1 MVVSGLPGVGKS
13 ALADALGRGL
23 GAPVLSV
30 DPIEAAL
37 WRSGIAPSFETGLAA
52 YQVAAT
58 LAAHQLSLGLTTIAD
73 AVSSIEVARAM
84 WRRAAQ
90 SAGDAMRVIEVTCSD
105 EAVHRERLS
114 SRRRD
119 IEGYPEPSWDAVQR
133 RKDEFE
139 PWTDTRLVIDSMA
152 DLSTNLATSLAYLG
166 LEAVSAQDGAR

>member
-1 MVVSGLPGVGKS
+1 MK
-13 ALADALGRGL
+13 
-23 GAPVLSV
+23 
-30 DPIEAAL
+30 
-37 WRSGIAPSFETGLAA
+37 
-52 YQVAAT
+52 
-58 LAAHQLSLGLTTIAD
+58 
-73 AVSSIEVARAM
+73 
-84 WRRAAQ
+84 
-90 SAGDAMRVIEVTCSD
+90 VIEVTCSD

-166 LEAVSAQDGAR
+166 RDAVSARDGAR